1 MSFSPEIALDATQAE
16 AIARGLFAV
25 AKCDGIHERE
35 AALVASFW
43 GEVGGGTA
51 ALADLERRPEI
62 SEAELSAAL
71 PSAELR
77 LMFLKSCVLLA
88 WADGHTSDAERA
100 VIGRFADA
108 LGQKARLGELED
120 SVKEYL
126 LGHLSHLA
134 NTDATVEVAK
144 SMKL

>member
-43 GEVGGGTA
+43 GDVGGGAA
-51 ALADLERRPEI
+51 ALADLERRPKI
-62 SEAELSAAL
+62 SEDELSAAL
-71 PSAELR
+71 PSPELR

-88 WADGHTSDAERA
+88 WADGRESDAERA
-100 VIGRFADA
+100 IIGRFAEA
-108 LGQKARLGELED
+108 LGQKAQLGAIED
-120 SVKEYL
+120 GVKEYL